1 MHSGFC
7 RQGFRKEDYSL
18 HWILIRKSKDLCNPK
33 PLEMEYIVVSA
44 GKDLEKKTTLC
55 TGSSS
60 EN

>member
-7 RQGFRKEDYSL
+7 RQGFGKEDYSL

-33 PLEMEYIVVSA
+33 HLEEEYIVVSA

-55 TGSSS
+55 TGF
-60 EN
+60 